1 MIRYRTIAVVAAI
14 TLGVTVTGAVYTQ
27 RPAPTGS
34 TGGTTTIDA
43 NHIPPPPPPF
53 SGTIQR
59 NALESK
65 PHRRPRVVPPK
76 RAPNVLLITTSV
88 GGSAPFQ
95 RKR

>member
-14 TLGVTVTGAVYTQ
+14 TLGVPVTRAVYTQ
-27 RPAPTGS
+27 QRASTGS
-34 TGGTTTIDA
+34 TGGITTIDA

-53 SGTIQR
+53 SGTIQG

-65 PHRRPRVVPPK
+65 PHRPPRVVPPK
-76 RAPNVLLITTSV
+76 RAPKVLLITTTA